1 MPTSLSRSEGDIHAD
16 GNPHIHTDPVNAIII
31 ARNIL
36 TGLRRVS
43 PDNAATFTAREQ
55 DFERRVL
62 EATIG
67 ADLVN
72 VLTAPVAYDLLKSDK
87 LYDFLGTKQYQGKP
101 LLDRLGGW
109 MKEAQVFRGKE
120 IACYHKEWAY
130 FSNRYQVTCAE
141 YIEAK
146 PGIPP
151 TPGHVQE
158 VIALMKQRK
167 IRVLFASN
175 YFDRNQIRQVAQRT
189 GAQAVDRAG
198 EHQRRAGR
206 QHLLRPHERL
216 GERPRVRP
224 SREALLMDLSL
235 FLPPLAAC
243 LVIVAIHSYLGL
255 HVIAREV
262 IFVDLSLAQMA
273 ALGSAVAILA
283 GSQPDS
289 TAVVPLRARLHHHR
303 RGALRAHAHA
313 GEGPRAAGGVHRHRL
328 RRRLGGGD
336 PGGRPDSA
344 RRRGDQGHPGGQ
356 PAVGELAGH
365 RPAGRGLRRHRRAF
379 TGCSAAGSSRSRS
392 SPRPRSPTAG
402 ASAGGISCST

>member
-1 MPTSLSRSEGDIHAD
+1 MPTPRMLTALLGLSTLLVWPAAAGARPEPAAPPIKVVTSLTTYGAIAREIVGDKGTVTSIAQGDEDPHFVQPKPSFVSVLRNADLFVTTGLDLELWVPALIDRAGNRKVSEGGPGYVTAYTGIHLLEVPTSLSRSEGDIHAD

-43 PDNAATFTAREQ
+43 PDNGATFTAREQ

-67 ADLVN
+67 AELVN
-72 VLTAPVAYDLLKSDK
+72 LLTAPVAYDLLKSDK

-109 MKEAQVFRGKE
+109 MKEAQVFRGKQ

-189 GAQAVDRAG
+189 GAQAV
-198 EHQRRAGR
+198 
-206 QHLLRPHERL
+206 
-216 GERPRVRP
+216 
-224 SREALLMDLSL
+224 
-235 FLPPLAAC
+235 
-243 LVIVAIHSYLGL
+243 
-255 HVIAREV
+255 
-262 IFVDLSLAQMA
+262 
-273 ALGSAVAILA
+273 
-283 GSQPDS
+283 
-289 TAVVPLRARLHHHR
+289 VVPENTN
-303 RGALRAHAHA
+303 GA
-313 GEGPRAAGGVHRHRL
+313 
-328 RRRLGGGD
+328 
-336 PGGRPDSA
+336 PGINTYFDLMNA
-344 RRRGDQGHPGGQ
+344 W
-356 PAVGELAGH
+356 VN
-365 RPAGRGLRRHRRAF
+365 GL
-379 TGCSAAGSSRSRS
+379 
-392 SPRPRSPTAG
+392 
-402 ASAGGISCST
+402 ASAFKGGAT